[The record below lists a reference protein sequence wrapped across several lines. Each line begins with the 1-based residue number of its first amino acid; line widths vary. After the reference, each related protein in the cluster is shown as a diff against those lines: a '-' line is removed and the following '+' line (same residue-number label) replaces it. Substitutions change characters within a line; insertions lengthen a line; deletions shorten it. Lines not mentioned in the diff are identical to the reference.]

1 MIRTPADGSR
11 RPGLAFVGVCLI
23 VFFSVSY
30 SNFLGSDN
38 LNAIALSSAYVLIA
52 SIGTMALLVSGNV
65 DLSIGSQYALISVVT
80 AQVVLHTGS
89 AVLGVVVAVALGLVL
104 GAINGLL
111 VLVLKVS
118 PLIVTLATLGIY
130 GGMAFVAGSGNTI
143 FGLPASF
150 TVIGSAT
157 VFGVP
162 VPVVVALCAFVLG
175 AWVLVATITGLRLYA
190 VGSNRTASALVGVRV
205 NRLVAGT
212 FAANGAL
219 MGLVAVL
226 STAQL
231 ASGAPDVGVNFELN
245 VLAAVILGGVAFTG
259 GRGHPLGVFISV
271 AIIGVLNTGL
281 IFAGLADWWQQVAQG
296 GLLLV
301 ALSADEFLVVRR
313 ERRVRQ
319 GFSPPRASRQ
329 NPVAERRPR
338 TISGLSGVVLE
349 VKDITVRFAGVLAL
363 DAVSLR
369 VRAAEV
375 VCLVG
380 DNGAGKSTLA
390 KTICGAIRPASG
402 EVTINGQKLTADS
415 SLARRAGVETVFQE
429 LALCPD
435 LNVADN
441 LALGQEPRAWLA
453 KVLPVRDVREAERT
467 ARGRLDELGI
477 GLADLRKPVR
487 LLSGGE
493 RQLVQILRVM
503 RADVSLVI
511 MDEPTS
517 ALGLNQ
523 AAEVRALARAIA
535 ESGTPVVMITHDV
548 EEVFDVADRVVVLQ
562 RGELVFDGPITT
574 VSRLELLRMMSGKA
588 RVEAA
593 RIMDA
598 VSSERKRIERDL
610 HDGAQQG
617 LVQAALTLGLATE
630 QLRKSGDEGVADL
643 LNSSME
649 TLRAALA
656 ELRNLS
662 RGLYPTLLSDEGLVP
677 AVRVLLARSTVP
689 VDLRADEL
697 PRLGEPVEI
706 AAYFVVAEALTNVLK
721 HAQASRATIEIRY
734 DGRQLAVFVTD
745 DGVGSAN
752 ENGGSGLR
760 GLRDRV
766 AAVDGTLTV
775 SSTPG
780 EGTIVAASFP
790 GQLVTNSLRS
800 DAQQ

>member
-11 RPGLAFVGVCLI
+11 RPGLAVVGVCLI
-23 VFFSVSY
+23 VFFSVFY
-30 SNFLGSDN
+30 SDFLGSNN
-38 LNAIALSSAYVLIA
+38 LNAIALSSAFVLIA

-65 DLSIGSQYALISVVT
+65 DLSIGSQYALISVLV

-89 AVLGVVVAVALGLVL
+89 PALGVAVALLLGLVL
-104 GAINGLL
+104 GAINGVL

-130 GGMAFVAGSGNTI
+130 GGLAYVAGSGNSV
-143 FGLPASF
+143 FGLPGSF

-162 VPVVVALCAFVLG
+162 VPVVVAVCAFALG
-175 AWVLVATITGLRLYA
+175 AWVLVATITGVRLYA
-190 VGSNRTASALVGVRV
+190 VGSNRAASALVGIRV

-231 ASGAPDVGVNFELN
+231 ASGSPDVGVNFELN

-259 GRGHPLGVFISV
+259 GRGHPLGVLIAV

-281 IFAGLADWWQQVAQG
+281 IFAGLDDWWQQIAQG

-313 ERRVRQ
+313 ERRIRQ
-319 GFSPPRASRQ
+319 GLSSPPPTRRE
-329 NPVAERRPR
+329 PVAERRR
-338 TISGLSGVVLE
+338 RDVSGSSGVVAE
-349 VKDITVRFAGVLAL
+349 VDDVTVRFAGVLAL
-363 DAVSLR
+363 DSVSLN
-369 VRAAEV
+369 VSAGEV

-390 KTICGAIRPASG
+390 KTICGAVRPSAG
-402 EVTINGQKLTADS
+402 QVTINGQQLTAAPA
-415 SLARRAGVETVFQE
+415 LARRAGVETVFQE

-441 LALGQEPRAWLA
+441 LALGQEPRATIA

-467 ARGRLDELGI
+467 ARARLDELGI

-493 RQLVQILRVM
+493 RQIVQILRVM
-503 RADVSLVI
+503 RSDVSLVI
-511 MDEPTS
+511 LDEPTA
-517 ALGLNQ
+517 ALGLTQ

-535 ESGTPVVMITHDV
+535 AAGTPVLMITHDV
-548 EEVFDVADRVVVLQ
+548 EEVFEVADRVVVLQ
-562 RGELVFDGPITT
+562 RGQLVFDGPIST

-593 RIMDA
+593 RIMEA
-598 VSSERKRIERDL
+598 ISSERKRIERDL

-630 QLRKSGDEGVADL
+630 QLRKSGNDSVADL
-643 LNSSME
+643 LSGSME
-649 TLRAALA
+649 TLRTALG

-677 AVRVLLARSTVP
+677 AVKVLLARSTVP
-689 VDLRADEL
+689 VDLHADEF

-706 AAYFVVAEALTNVLK
+706 AAYFVIAEAVTNVLK
-721 HAQASRATIEIRY
+721 HADASRVTVDIGY
-734 DGRQLAVFVTD
+734 DGRALSVSVSD
-745 DGVGSAN
+745 DGVGSVD
-752 ENGGSGLR
+752 ERGGSGLL

-775 SSTPG
+775 KGTPG
-780 EGTIVAASFP
+780 EGTTVSASFP
-790 GQLVTNSLRS
+790 VAEAVSV
-800 DAQQ
+800 A

>member
-11 RPGLAFVGVCLI
+11 RPGLALVGLCL
-23 VFFSVSY
+23 FAAFSLGY
-30 SNFLGSDN
+30 GNFLGSDN
-38 LNAIALSSAYVLIA
+38 LNAIALSSAFVLIA

-80 AQVVLHTGS
+80 ALVVLHTGS
-89 AVLGVVVAVALGLVL
+89 ALLGVVAALSLGLLLGLV
-104 GAINGLL
+104 NGLL
-111 VLVLKVS
+111 VLVLGVS
-118 PLIVTLATLGIY
+118 PLIVTLAMLGIY
-130 GGMAFVAGSGNTI
+130 GGLAYVAGAGNTV
-143 FGLPASF
+143 FGLPGSF

-157 VFGVP
+157 VLGVP
-162 VPVVVALCAFVLG
+162 VPVIVAVCAFLAG

-190 VGSNRTASALVGVRV
+190 VGGNRTASALVGVRA

-219 MGLVAVL
+219 IGLVALL

-231 ASGAPDVGVNFELN
+231 ASGSPQVGVGFELS

-259 GRGHPLGVFISV
+259 GRGHPLGVLVSV
-271 AIIGVLNTGL
+271 ATIGVLNTGL
-281 IFAGLADWWQQVAQG
+281 IFAGLADWYQQIAQG
-296 GLLLV
+296 MLLLV
-301 ALSADEFLVVRR
+301 ALAADHFLVVRR
-313 ERRVRQ
+313 ERRIRQ
-319 GFSPPRASRQ
+319 GFSPPPAARQ
-329 NPVAERRPR
+329 EPIAEHRRR
-338 TISGLSGVVLE
+338 TESGLSGVVVD
-349 VKDITVRFAGVLAL
+349 VKDVTVRFAGVLAL
-363 DAVSLR
+363 DAVNLS
-369 VRAAEV
+369 VSAGEV

-390 KTICGAIRPASG
+390 KTICGAVRPAVG
-402 EVTINGQKLTADS
+402 EVTLNGQKLTAEP

-441 LALGQEPRAWLA
+441 LALGREPRAWIA
-453 KVLPVRDVREAERT
+453 NVLPVRDVRAAERT
-467 ARGRLDELGI
+467 ARARLDELGI
-477 GLADLRKPVR
+477 ELADLRRPVR

-503 RADVSLVI
+503 RTDVSLVI
-511 MDEPTS
+511 LDEPTS

-523 AAEVRALARAIA
+523 ATEVRALARAIA
-535 ESGTPVVMITHDV
+535 AAGTPVLMITHDV
-548 EEVFDVADRVVVLQ
+548 EEVFELADRVAVLQ
-562 RGELVFDGPITT
+562 RGQLIFDGPITS

-617 LVQAALTLGLATE
+617 LVQAALTLGLATV
-630 QLRKSGDEGVADL
+630 QLRKSGNDSVAAL
-643 LNSSME
+643 LDSGME
-649 TLRAALA
+649 TLRTALA
-656 ELRNLS
+656 ELRDLS
-662 RGLYPTLLSDEGLVP
+662 RGLYPSLLSEEGLVP
-677 AVRVLLARSTVP
+677 AVEVLLTRSTVP

-721 HAQASRATIEIRY
+721 HARASRVTIDISY
-734 DGRQLAVFVTD
+734 DGRQLAVSITD
-745 DGVGSAN
+745 DGIGSAD
-752 ENGGSGLR
+752 EGGGSGLR

-766 AAVDGTLTV
+766 GAVDGTFAV

-780 EGTIVAASFP
+780 EGTTVAASFP
-790 GQLVTNSLRS
+790 VAEAVSI
-800 DAQQ
+800 A